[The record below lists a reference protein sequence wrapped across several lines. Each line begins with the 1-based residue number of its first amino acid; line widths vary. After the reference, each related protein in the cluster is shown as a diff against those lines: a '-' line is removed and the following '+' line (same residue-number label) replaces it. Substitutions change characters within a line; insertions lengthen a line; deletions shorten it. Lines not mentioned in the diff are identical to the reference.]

1 MLDFHTFPLR
11 VNMHVSESIFL
22 CIHQDRSITYIYIY
36 HSMIIAVCISKLWV
50 SLELRGTRS
59 TTGRPMLG
67 ITSLI
72 AACLDDFKRAAF
84 LARYFQ
90 SDVCLYLHL

>member
-1 MLDFHTFPLR
+1 
-11 VNMHVSESIFL
+11 
-22 CIHQDRSITYIYIY
+22 
-36 HSMIIAVCISKLWV
+36 MIIAVCISKLWV